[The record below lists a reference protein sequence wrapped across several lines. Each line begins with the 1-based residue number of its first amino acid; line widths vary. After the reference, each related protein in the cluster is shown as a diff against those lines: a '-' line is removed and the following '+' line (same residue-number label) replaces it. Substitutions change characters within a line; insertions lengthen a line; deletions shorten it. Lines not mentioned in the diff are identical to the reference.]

1 MGETPRSSR
10 AEPKPHCCAVQGV
23 HSNNG
28 AIFFMQPNDGPKRDG
43 GKDKGAGKYAILV
56 GQFTVKK
63 GSTMVAAG
71 NFQGTRSSGTGKWSH
86 HVQFKN

>member
-71 NFQGTRSSGTGKWSH
+71 NFQGIRSGGRKWSY